1 MLQKDALTMARSSP
15 IRERTHMAITRTAG
29 ILTYGDG
36 KRMIDKEHRGVRLF
50 RRLGRVTQE
59 EAGQLLDREIDR
71 LA

>member
-1 MLQKDALTMARSSP
+1 
-15 IRERTHMAITRTAG
+15 MAITRTAG
-29 ILTYGDG
+29 ILVYEDG
-36 KRMIDKEHRGVRLF
+36 RRMIDKEHRGVRLF